1 MKYSKHFEHDGIIII
16 FDKLVKTK
24 EYPLLYAAMRNGN
37 TKASVFIPMRKFK
50 KIREVETETIKIV
63 TFGFYEENYNS
74 YIEQ

>member
-1 MKYSKHFEHDGIIII
+1 
-16 FDKLVKTK
+16 
-24 EYPLLYAAMRNGN
+24 
-37 TKASVFIPMRKFK
+37 MRKFK